1 MTIKE
6 ILILLLLTTV
16 MGYILGLMIST
27 TVNYK
32 LKDFIVNLPRPII
45 KMKHPLNKKFNRKNK
60 MKKIVNSEETIEKFT
75 NKPTKKHKKNKKYD
89 VKGQIDSSLSITDN
103 IKNKAIEERSKYYRV
118 NLKDENAEAY
128 SKIFNKNNEK
138 TKNDAI
144 KFTYSAYNEEDGDE
158 YYNFLENENPKNKN
172 KKDLKLLDKIKK
184 NINKVRAIIPR
195 EKRCPNYKCSKPW
208 QNCTSKHKRVI
219 K

>member
-75 NKPTKKHKKNKKYD
+75 NKPTKKNKKNKKFN

-128 SKIFNKNNEK
+128 SEGDKQKVKGLIHATIGFEAVNE
-138 TKNDAI
+138 
-144 KFTYSAYNEEDGDE
+144 SVGDSMVE
-158 YYNFLENENPKNKN
+158 WVGQAVRKHFSTM
-172 KKDLKLLDKIKK
+172 LKGKMQSMYGSLP
-184 NINKVRAIIPR
+184 V
-195 EKRCPNYKCSKPW
+195 KPI
-208 QNCTSKHKRVI
+208 HRG
-219 K
+219 